1 MLGIEILK
9 YFKKQEMLLADTK
22 QNHNVSS
29 DIIESDFGIY
39 KDKKS
44 PNKLFGITPFILFI
58 PLHSKLVNESVAKT
72 FNFKERL
79 CKVKLRDI
87 DAFAKK
93 HMSTNWVKER
103 TKTLRNVG

>member
-1 MLGIEILK
+1 MSFSTKLK
-9 YFKKQEMLLADTK
+9 KSHLFSTLQMLLADTK
-22 QNHNVSS
+22 QNHNISS
-29 DIIESDFGIY
+29 DIIESDFGIC

-58 PLHSKLVNESVAKT
+58 LLHSKLVNESVTKT

-79 CKVKLRDI
+79 GNVKLRDI

-93 HMSTNWVKER
+93 AHVY
-103 TKTLRNVG
+103 